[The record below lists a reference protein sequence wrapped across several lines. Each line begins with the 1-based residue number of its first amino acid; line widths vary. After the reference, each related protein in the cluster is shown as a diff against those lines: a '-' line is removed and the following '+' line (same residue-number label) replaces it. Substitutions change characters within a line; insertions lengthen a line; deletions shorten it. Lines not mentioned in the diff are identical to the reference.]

1 MVEGHLSPAQRLACG
16 IRAVPGA
23 SSTLAATQAA
33 FRFLNNPRVSLRAL
47 AQPLLEA
54 GREAVT
60 TDCQRYV
67 LAVHDWSLV
76 RFRRHHRKQDR
87 LPCAHGAWQEGY
99 ELFASLLVSD
109 RAGEPLAPAALSLH
123 AADGVHCS
131 RSFQVREAL
140 SVLDELDP
148 AMTFVE
154 RQSLSKPVVHI
165 VDAEADSAAH
175 YRQWSQSS
183 GRQYLV
189 RADDRL
195 VECEGRERRCS
206 DLAAQCRQDGCF
218 QRTREVQ
225 YHGRKAEQWVAEAP
239 VRLTRPGQ
247 RNRPGKSRA
256 RVPGPPLPLRLV
268 VAEVRSPEGP
278 LWATWFLLTNV
289 SAEVDAATIALWYYW
304 RWRIESYF
312 KLLKSAGLD
321 LEQWGQETAAAVARR
336 LLVASMACALV
347 WKLARSERPEAD
359 EARRFLV
366 RLSGRQMK
374 HGQSFTQPALLAG
387 VWMLL
392 TMLHT
397 LEHHDL
403 DDLKRIADVI
413 LPGTR
418 AGPAS

>member
-1 MVEGHLSPAQRLACG
+1 
-16 IRAVPGA
+16 
-23 SSTLAATQAA
+23 LAAAQAA

-54 GREAVT
+54 GRQAVET
-60 TDCQRYV
+60 NCDRCV
-67 LAVHDWSLV
+67 LAIHDWSLV
-76 RFRRHHRKQDR
+76 KFRRHHSKPDR
-87 LPCAHGAWQEGY
+87 LSSVHGPWHEGY
-99 ELFASLLVSD
+99 ELHATLLASD
-109 RAGEPLAPAALSLH
+109 RGGEPLAPAALSLH

-154 RQSLSKPVVHI
+154 EQSLGKPVVHL

-175 YRQWSQSS
+175 YRQWSQVP
-183 GRQYLV
+183 GRAYVV

-195 VECEGRERRCS
+195 LEWDGRERRCTEIQS
-206 DLAAQCRQDGCF
+206 QLRQEGRF
-218 QRTREVQ
+218 ERTREVE
-225 YHGRKAEQWVAEAP
+225 YHGRRAEQWAAEGA

-247 RNRPGKSRA
+247 QNRPGKSRA
-256 RVPGPPLPLRLV
+256 RIPGPPLDLRLI
-268 VAEVRSPEGP
+268 VAEVRSSEGELP
-278 LWATWFLLTNV
+278 ATWFLLTNV
-289 SAEVDAATIALWYYW
+289 SAEVNAATIALWYYW

-312 KLLKSAGLD
+312 KLLKSAGWD
-321 LEQWGQETAAAVARR
+321 LEQWGQETADAIARR
-336 LLVASMACALV
+336 LLVASMACVLV

-359 EARRFLV
+359 EARKFLV

-374 HGQSFTQPALLAG
+374 HGRSFTQPALLAG
-387 VWMLL
+387 AWIFL

-397 LEHHDL
+397 LEHYDL
-403 DDLKRIADVI
+403 DDLKRIADVV
-413 LPGTR
+413 LPAAR